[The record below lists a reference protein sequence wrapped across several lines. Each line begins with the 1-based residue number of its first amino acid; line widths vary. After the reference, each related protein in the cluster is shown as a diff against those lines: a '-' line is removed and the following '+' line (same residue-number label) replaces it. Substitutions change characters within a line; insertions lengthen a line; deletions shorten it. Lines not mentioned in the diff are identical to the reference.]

1 MYSVS
6 AAYQTAIKQPIV
18 QSRIS
23 FQIGNTR
30 YSEDYVLKG
39 SFHVEN
45 QCTDTS
51 DVKLGAVYIA
61 EMSGTFLNVPI
72 ARNQWR
78 GTEITP
84 YFELLIDEEN
94 DTWEEVPLGIFT
106 VTEATYTRSGVDVKA
121 YDNMRRLDKNM
132 SLNQSAGYIWDFLVV
147 AATACQITL
156 AQTEQEIKALPN
168 GNIIFDYYSENDVET
183 WRDLVSWCV
192 QTLGGYAT
200 VNREGKLEVRTFGST
215 ITDTL
220 TQQNR
225 HSGGSFSDYITRYT
239 GLSYVDLKDQ
249 KTIYTGATVDD
260 GTTMN
265 LGSNPFLQTRSI
277 AEVAIANLLV
287 AVALISYTPFKIG
300 TVSNPAYD
308 LGDLIK
314 FTGGLA
320 GTESIGCIMKYDF
333 GFHKKYEMSGYG
345 ANPDAAT
352 ARSKVDKDISGLLQ
366 NVSGDVMEFYE
377 LRNVMAFNIAKN
389 TERQILR
396 LKLASVATT
405 RVSIH
410 MNINLETEAD
420 VSADATIVQCKY
432 LIDGDEMVL
441 HPEESYIDGKH
452 VLHLMYILP
461 LSENVT
467 TYFRLYMKAVDGKI
481 KIDRGGAWLYASGYG
496 IVGDGTWDGTF
507 DLEDETHE
515 YEIVE
520 VGFADASDTVAIVTQ
535 TPVGDSVNDTVQ
547 GYLISDVDFA
557 DDVTDTV
564 RITMRNTAFERC
576 TEDESDNR
584 IIEDVDGLGEYE
596 VRYTEEEI
604 S

>member
-1 MYSVS
+1 MYPVS
-6 AAYQTAIKQPIV
+6 AAFIAAMKNQV
-18 QSRIS
+18 QHSRVTFDLDGTS
-23 FQIGNTR
+23 YG
-30 YSEDYVLKG
+30 SENILAG
-39 SFHVEN
+39 SFRITN
-45 QCTDTS
+45 QCTDTA
-51 DVKLGAVYIA
+51 DITLGAVYTGQLKATLRGI
-61 EMSGTFLNVPI
+61 NIP
-72 ARNQWR
+72 RNAWQKK
-78 GTEITP
+78 EIIPT
-84 YFELLIDEEN
+84 YELEVEPDV
-94 DTWEEVPLGIFT
+94 WEPVPLGVFT
-106 VTEATYTRSGVDVKA
+106 ISEANWTRSGVDITA
-121 YDNMRRLDKNM
+121 YDNMAKFDKKT
-132 SLNQSAGYIWDFLVV
+132 SLNQSGGYLYDFLYV
-147 AATACQITL
+147 ACEECHVTL
-156 AQTEQEIKALPN
+156 AHTQQEIEAMPN
-168 GNIIFDYYSENDVET
+168 GSSYFNYYSENDVET
-183 WRDLVSWCV
+183 WRDIVSWV
-192 QTLGGYAT
+192 AQTLGGFATINRDGELEIRHYSTVPVDTIDYAH
-200 VNREGKLEVRTFGST
+200 RDR
-215 ITDTL
+215 
-220 TQQNR
+220 Q
-225 HSGGSFSDYITRYT
+225 GSFSDYITRYT
-239 GLSYVDLKDQ
+239 GISYLDLANQ
-249 KTIYTGATVDD
+249 KTIYTGAEVDD
-260 GTTMN
+260 GSTMN
-265 LGSNPFLQTRSI
+265 LGSNPFLQTQAQASAAVQVLLGVI
-277 AEVAIANLLV
+277 AEIT
-287 AVALISYTPFKIG
+287 YTPFKTSVIG
-300 TVSNPAYD
+300 NPAYD
-308 LGDLIK
+308 LGDPIT
-314 FTGGLA
+314 FSGGLA
-320 GTESIGCIMKYDF
+320 GSESLGCMQRYTFD
-333 GFHKKYEMSGYG
+333 FHKRFEMSGYG
-345 ANPDAAT
+345 ANPEMAN
-352 ARSKVDKDISGLLQ
+352 ARSKTDKTMAGLLQ

-467 TYFRLYMKAVDGKI
+467 TYFRLYMKAVDGTI

-535 TPVGDSVNDTVQ
+535 TPVGGSVSDTVQ
-547 GYLISDVDFA
+547 GYIISEVDFA